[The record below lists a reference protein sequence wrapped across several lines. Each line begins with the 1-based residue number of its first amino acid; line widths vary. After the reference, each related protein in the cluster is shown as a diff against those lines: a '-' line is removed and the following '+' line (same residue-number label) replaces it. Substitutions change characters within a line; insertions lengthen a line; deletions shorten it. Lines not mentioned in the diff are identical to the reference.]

1 MSKAASPSS
10 KLTRRKAI
18 AAALAGVAA
27 PALAGPARLTPD
39 PVFAAIAAH
48 KAAYAR
54 LDQACLHVSRLEEN
68 IPEDRRQEWF
78 DEDRAQGIGSNDDPR
93 WTAALTAQR
102 ATFDAE
108 TQMAWA
114 LAHARPAGLAGAAA
128 LLRHAGEFE
137 AGGCGWPCDSE
148 DEDGDKWIIIFHHSL
163 AAALEA
169 MMS

>member
-27 PALAGPARLTPD
+27 PALAGPALLTSD

-48 KAAYAR
+48 KAAYGR
-54 LDQACLHVSRLEEN
+54 LEQACLHVSGLEEN
-68 IPEDRRQEWF
+68 ISEDQRQEWF
-78 DEDRAQGIGSNDDPR
+78 DEDREQGIGTNDDPR

-102 ATFDAE
+102 AAFDAE

-114 LAHARPAGLAGAAA
+114 LVHARPAGLAGAAA
-128 LLRHAGEFE
+128 SLRHAGEFE
-137 AGGCGWPCDSE
+137 ARGCGWPCDPE
-148 DEDGDKWIIIFHHSL
+148 DVDGDKWTIIFHHSF